1 MIAINVFI
9 TNVSGERL
17 WDIDKPLPPQA
28 QIAVNINLVGFDQKS
43 ERTIEAPFVFTVGY
57 TPSIAQISIKGKAH
71 ATGETGEISKL
82 VEEHT
87 QQKPPIPVIQAISAT
102 AIAEAILV
110 SRTLGVP
117 PPLPPLPPSQ
127 GQEPQKPPS
136 TRYTA

>member
-1 MIAINVFI
+1 M
-9 TNVSGERL
+9 
-17 WDIDKPLPPQA
+17 WDVDKPLPAQA
-28 QIAVNINLVGFDQKS
+28 QIAVNINLIGLEQKS
-43 ERTIEAPFVFTVGY
+43 ERTIEAPFVFTVSY

-71 ATGETGEISKL
+71 ATGETAEISKL
-82 VEEHT
+82 VQEHT

-117 PPLPPLPPSQ
+117 PPLPPLPTPQ
-127 GQEPQKPPS
+127 GQEPGKPSP

>member
-9 TNVSGERL
+9 TSISGERL
-17 WDIDKPLPPQA
+17 WDVDKPLPTQA
-28 QIAVNINLVGFDQKS
+28 QIAVNVNLVGFDRTS
-43 ERTIEAPFVFTVGY
+43 DRTIQAPFVFTVSY
-57 TPSIAQISIKGKAH
+57 TPSMAQISIKGKAYT
-71 ATGETGEISKL
+71 TGEVNEISKL

-87 QQKPPIPVIQAISAT
+87 QQKPPIPVIQGISAT

-110 SRTLGVP
+110 SKTLGVP
-117 PPLPPLPPSQ
+117 PPLPPLPLPQ

>member
-1 MIAINVFI
+1 VIAINVFI

-17 WDIDKPLPPQA
+17 WDVDKPLPTQA

-43 ERTIEAPFVFTVGY
+43 EKTIEAPFVFTVSY

-71 ATGETGEISKL
+71 ATGEAGEISKL
-82 VEEHT
+82 IEEHT

-117 PPLPPLPPSQ
+117 PPLPPLPPQ
-127 GQEPQKPPS
+127 GQESQRPPS
-136 TRYTA
+136 MKYTA

>member
-9 TNVSGERL
+9 TNISGERL
-17 WDIDKPLPPQA
+17 WDVDKPLPSQA
-28 QIAVNINLVGFDQKS
+28 QIAVNINLVDFSQKS

-71 ATGETGEISKL
+71 TTGERDEISKL
-82 VEEHT
+82 VDEHT
-87 QQKPPIPVIQAISAT
+87 QQRPPIPVIQAISGA

-110 SRTLGVP
+110 SKMLGVP
-117 PPLPPLPPSQ
+117 PPLPPLPAPQ
-127 GQEPQKPPS
+127 GQEPQKQPS